1 MFRSLFLAGCRPRK
15 CRTRLARRPE
25 LLPPPPSSAPTD
37 LEQVLAENPNDELA
51 LLLSARKKRKE
62 TDEATRARVQ
72 VEMAQRMDTGVR
84 VNPALASAL
93 GVVTE
98 PSIADAEA
106 EPSTA
111 ERPVAPANTS
121 IRAANLAPQQ
131 LASLP
136 RAMPPPLEPPEKQ
149 QRRPSPSSTFL
160 AQAPRGA
167 PTEKIGK
174 SFSKYL
180 SDHNPWTCTCKGTWP
195 PTGSGRQF
203 HTMRCHREIWLQAEK
218 VKKFSGPRPT
228 VGMIVTCYPE
238 AGVRA
243 GRRFRCERP
252 KSDGWV
258 EVIGDGSGDV

>member
-1 MFRSLFLAGCRPRK
+1 MEKLPFDPEYPFSNIFI
-15 CRTRLARRPE
+15 ARE
-25 LLPPPPSSAPTD
+25 LTST
-37 LEQVLAENPNDELA
+37 LEYDI
-51 LLLSARKKRKE
+51 
-62 TDEATRARVQ
+62 
-72 VEMAQRMDTGVR
+72 MAQRMDTGIR

-98 PSIADAEA
+98 PSIANA
-106 EPSTA
+106 EPSIAAT
-111 ERPVAPANTS
+111 NTS

-136 RAMPPPLEPPEKQ
+136 RAMPPPLEPPE

-167 PTEKIGK
+167 PTEKISK

-180 SDHNPWTCTCKGTWP
+180 SDHNPWICTCKGTWP

-218 VKKFSGPRPT
+218 VNKFSGPRPT